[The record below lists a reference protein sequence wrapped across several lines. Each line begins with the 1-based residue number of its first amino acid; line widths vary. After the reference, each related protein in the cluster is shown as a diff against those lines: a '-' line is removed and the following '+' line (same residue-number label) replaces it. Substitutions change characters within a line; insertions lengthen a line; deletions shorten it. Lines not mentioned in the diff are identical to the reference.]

1 MVVFG
6 AKKVG
11 HVVSSIGGN
20 GMGQMLAA
28 MAAALLVRL
37 FTGPGPALV
46 PEDETDEENDD
57 SSVNG
62 DDAPPSAGKVFP
74 VTITWR
80 NITCSL
86 SDKHSK
92 AVRFLLNNVS
102 GEAKPGRLL
111 AIMGPSGSG
120 KTTLLNVLA
129 GQIMASP
136 RLHLSGL
143 LEVNGK
149 PSSNKA
155 YKFAYV
161 RQEDLFF
168 SQLTVRET
176 LSLAAELQLPEI
188 SSVEE
193 RDKYVNSLLFKL
205 GLVNCADST
214 VGDAKVRGISGGE
227 KKRLSVACELIASPS
242 VIFADEPTTGLDAFQ
257 AEKVME
263 TLRQLAQDGHTVIC
277 SIHQPRGSVYDKFDD
292 IVLLAEGALVYA
304 GPAHDEPLQY
314 FSRFGYQCPDH
325 ANPAEFLADLI
336 SIDYSSADS
345 VYSSQ
350 KRIDGLVEAF
360 SAQSSAVLYA
370 TALTGKSGPRHGM
383 KLSKKTVAKKKGG
396 WWRQFWLLL
405 KRAWMQASRD
415 GPTNK
420 VRARMSIASALIFGS
435 VFWRMGRSQTSI
447 QDRMGLLQVAAI
459 NTAMAALTK
468 TVGVFPKERAIVDR
482 ERAKGSYPL
491 GPYLLSKL
499 IAEIPVGA
507 AFPLIFGT
515 VLYPMARLHPTLS
528 RFGKFCGIVTA
539 ESFAASAM
547 GLTVG
552 AMVPTTEAAMAV
564 GPSLMTVFIVF
575 GGYYV
580 NADNTPIIFRWIPR
594 ASLIRWAF
602 QGLCINEFT
611 GLKFDHQHSFDIQTG
626 EQALERL
633 SFGGSHIRDTVI
645 AQSRILLFWYC
656 TTYLLLE
663 KNKPKYQQLEAPA
676 VAQTPQVELEPLET
690 EQPPSPKQVEQNQQV
705 ESPSLDQIRPFILE
719 VGSGWFRLRLDPLL
733 HGSPNKE
740 QVTIPSSAPPALP
753 PRRPFSGDLM
763 RRKKGAKRQSI
774 IQISASKRDHDF
786 SGKLVDENM
795 VVLRKRI
802 HEMNMLEK
810 NYEAP
815 QHWMEWEKKY
825 KKENYDVDV
834 CEAVGFLQS
843 KLMETRPG
851 VALGMGALLLFSVSS
866 SSAMVLFHLMA
877 MIKGF

>member
-1 MVVFG
+1 MVNFG
-6 AKKVG
+6 GKKVG
-11 HVVSSIGGN
+11 QVVAGIGGN
-20 GMGQMLAA
+20 GVGQVLAA
-28 MAAALLVRL
+28 VAVSLLFRL

-46 PEDETDEENDD
+46 TDDD
-57 SSVNG
+57 SAYG
-62 DDAPPSAGKVFP
+62 DDDERNDVAEAIGDGEAPVDGKVFP
-74 VTITWR
+74 VTIRWQ

-86 SDKHSK
+86 SDKSSK
-92 AVRFLLNNVS
+92 SVRFLLNNVR

-129 GQIMASP
+129 GQLMASP

-188 SSVEE
+188 LSVEE
-193 RDKYVNSLLFKL
+193 RDEYVNSLLFKL
-205 GLVNCADST
+205 GLVSCADSN

-227 KKRLSVACELIASPS
+227 KKRLSLACELIASPS
-242 VIFADEPTTGLDAFQ
+242 VIYADEPTTGLDAFQ

-277 SIHQPRGSVYDKFDD
+277 SIHQPRGSVYFKFDD
-292 IVLLAEGALVYA
+292 IVLLTEGKLVYA
-304 GPAHDEPLQY
+304 GPARDEPLAY
-314 FSRFGYQCPDH
+314 FSRFGYTCPDH
-325 ANPAEFLADLI
+325 VNPAEFLADLI
-336 SIDYSSADS
+336 SVDYSSAES
-345 VYSSQ
+345 VYLSQ
-350 KRIDGLVEAF
+350 KRIDSLAESF
-360 SAQSSAVLYA
+360 LQQSSTILYA
-370 TALTGKSGPRHGM
+370 SPLISREGYKKS
-383 KLSKKTVAKKKGG
+383 KLQKRTIVKKKGG

-405 KRAWMQASRD
+405 RRAWMQASRD

-420 VRARMSIASALIFGS
+420 VRARMSIASAIIFGS

-447 QDRMGLLQVAAI
+447 QDRMGLLQAVSAAIGGVTDYMKCGGIICLFFNSVGSCTQGLRSGSVSIACSVYFGSSLRPLLLSQVAAI

-468 TVGVFPKERAIVDR
+468 TVGVFPKERTIVDR
-482 ERAKGSYPL
+482 ERAKGSYAL

-507 AFPLIFGT
+507 AFPLMFGA

-528 RFGKFCGIVTA
+528 RFGKFCGIVTV

-594 ASLIRWAF
+594 VSLIRWAF
-602 QGLCINEFT
+602 QGLCINEFL
-611 GLKFDHQHSFDIQTG
+611 GLQFDHQHSFDIQTG

-633 SFGGSHIRDTVI
+633 SFGGSRISDTVM

-663 KNKPKYQQLEAPA
+663 KKKPKYQQLELPNPE
-676 VAQTPQVELEPLET
+676 QTQQKIQLEPLET
-690 EQPPSPKQVEQNQQV
+690 DLPPEKEQIKSTRQV
-705 ESPSLDQIRPFILE
+705 ESESPPLDMYNLE
-719 VGSGWFRLRLDPLL
+719 GL
-733 HGSPNKE
+733 
-740 QVTIPSSAPPALP
+740 
-753 PRRPFSGDLM
+753 
-763 RRKKGAKRQSI
+763 
-774 IQISASKRDHDF
+774 
-786 SGKLVDENM
+786 
-795 VVLRKRI
+795 
-802 HEMNMLEK
+802 
-810 NYEAP
+810 
-815 QHWMEWEKKY
+815 
-825 KKENYDVDV
+825 
-834 CEAVGFLQS
+834 
-843 KLMETRPG
+843 
-851 VALGMGALLLFSVSS
+851 
-866 SSAMVLFHLMA
+866 
-877 MIKGF
+877 

>member
-1 MVVFG
+1 MVRFG
-6 AKKVG
+6 GQKVG
-11 HVVSSIGGN
+11 QVVAGIGGN
-20 GMGQMLAA
+20 SVGQLLAA
-28 MAAALLVRL
+28 VAVTLLLRV
-37 FTGPGPALV
+37 FSGPGPALLPDNESV
-46 PEDETDEENDD
+46 VSDDDEQNDVAEDSD
-57 SSVNG
+57 SGEAQADGEV
-62 DDAPPSAGKVFP
+62 VP
-74 VTITWR
+74 VTIRWR

-86 SDKHSK
+86 SDKSSK
-92 AVRFLLNNVS
+92 SVRFLLKDVS

-129 GQIMASP
+129 GQIMSSP

-143 LEVNGK
+143 LEVNGR

-155 YKFAYV
+155 YKFAFV

-176 LSLAAELQLPEI
+176 LSLAAELQFPEI

-193 RDKYVNSLLFKL
+193 RDEYVNGLLFKL
-205 GLVNCADST
+205 GLVSCADSN

-227 KKRLSVACELIASPS
+227 KKRLSLACELIASPS

-277 SIHQPRGSVYDKFDD
+277 SIHQPRGSVYSKFDD
-292 IVLLAEGALVYA
+292 IVLLTEGALVYA
-304 GPAHDEPLQY
+304 GPAHNEPLAY
-314 FSRFGYQCPDH
+314 FSKFGYRCPDH
-325 ANPAEFLADLI
+325 VNPAEFLADLI
-336 SIDYSSADS
+336 SIDYSSSES
-345 VYSSQ
+345 VYTSQ
-350 KRIDGLVEAF
+350 KRIDALVEAF
-360 SAQSSAVLYA
+360 SQQSLTILYA
-370 TALTGKSGPRHGM
+370 TPLNRREDSKNFK
-383 KLSKKTVAKKKGG
+383 KLRKKTTVKKGG

-405 KRAWMQASRD
+405 RRAWMQASRD

-420 VRARMSIASALIFGS
+420 VRARMSVASAIIFGS
-435 VFWRMGRSQTSI
+435 VFWKMGRSQTSI

-482 ERAKGSYPL
+482 ERAKGSYGL

-507 AFPLIFGT
+507 AFPLMFGA
-515 VLYPMARLHPTLS
+515 VLYPMARLHPSLS
-528 RFGKFCGIVTA
+528 RFGRFCGIVTV

-580 NADNTPIIFRWIPR
+580 NAENTPIIFRWIPR
-594 ASLIRWAF
+594 VSLIRWAF
-602 QGLCINEFT
+602 QGLCINEFS
-611 GLKFDHQHSFDIQTG
+611 GLQFDHQNSFDIQTG

-633 SFGGSHIRDTVI
+633 SFGGSRIRDTVM

-663 KNKPKYQQLEAPA
+663 KNKPKYQQLEPPPLEEKEPKL
-676 VAQTPQVELEPLET
+676 QLEPLET
-690 EQPPSPKQVEQNQQV
+690 DSTPPLEQVKSNQQLD
-705 ESPSLDQIRPFILE
+705 PTPPPPPLDQVLSKGD
-719 VGSGWFRLRLDPLL
+719 V
-733 HGSPNKE
+733 
-740 QVTIPSSAPPALP
+740 LP
-753 PRRPFSGDLM
+753 
-763 RRKKGAKRQSI
+763 
-774 IQISASKRDHDF
+774 
-786 SGKLVDENM
+786 
-795 VVLRKRI
+795 
-802 HEMNMLEK
+802 
-810 NYEAP
+810 
-815 QHWMEWEKKY
+815 
-825 KKENYDVDV
+825 
-834 CEAVGFLQS
+834 
-843 KLMETRPG
+843 
-851 VALGMGALLLFSVSS
+851 
-866 SSAMVLFHLMA
+866 
-877 MIKGF
+877 

>member
-1 MVVFG
+1 MVNFG
-6 AKKVG
+6 GKKVG
-11 HVVSSIGGN
+11 QVVAGIGGN
-20 GMGQMLAA
+20 GVGQVLAA
-28 MAAALLVRL
+28 VAVSLLFRL

-46 PEDETDEENDD
+46 TDDD
-57 SSVNG
+57 SAYGDDDERNDVAEANG
-62 DDAPPSAGKVFP
+62 DGEAPVDGKVFP
-74 VTITWR
+74 VTIRWQ

-86 SDKHSK
+86 SDKSSK
-92 AVRFLLNNVS
+92 SVRFLLNNVS

-129 GQIMASP
+129 GQLMASP

-188 SSVEE
+188 LSVEE
-193 RDKYVNSLLFKL
+193 RDEYVNSLLFKL
-205 GLVNCADST
+205 GLVSCADSN

-227 KKRLSVACELIASPS
+227 KKRLSLACELIASPS
-242 VIFADEPTTGLDAFQ
+242 VIYADEPTTGLDAFQ

-277 SIHQPRGSVYDKFDD
+277 SIHQPRGSVYFKFDD
-292 IVLLAEGALVYA
+292 IVLLTEGKLVYA
-304 GPAHDEPLQY
+304 GPARDEPLAY
-314 FSRFGYQCPDH
+314 FSRFGYTCPDH
-325 ANPAEFLADLI
+325 VNPAEFLADLI
-336 SIDYSSADS
+336 SVDYSSAES
-345 VYSSQ
+345 VYLSQ
-350 KRIDGLVEAF
+350 KRIDSLAESF
-360 SAQSSAVLYA
+360 LQQSSTILYA
-370 TALTGKSGPRHGM
+370 SPLISREGYKKS
-383 KLSKKTVAKKKGG
+383 KLQKRTTVKKKGG

-405 KRAWMQASRD
+405 RRAWMQASRD

-420 VRARMSIASALIFGS
+420 VRARMSIASAIIFGS

-482 ERAKGSYPL
+482 ERAKGSYAL

-507 AFPLIFGT
+507 AFPLMFGA

-528 RFGKFCGIVTA
+528 RFGKFCGIVTV

-594 ASLIRWAF
+594 VSLIRWAF
-602 QGLCINEFT
+602 QGLCINEFS
-611 GLKFDHQHSFDIQTG
+611 GLQFDHQHSFDIQTG

-633 SFGGSHIRDTVI
+633 SFGGSRISDTVM

-663 KNKPKYQQLEAPA
+663 KKKPKYQQLELPNPE
-676 VAQTPQVELEPLET
+676 QTQQKIQLEPLET
-690 EQPPSPKQVEQNQQV
+690 DLPPEKEQIKSTRQV
-705 ESPSLDQIRPFILE
+705 ESESPPLDMYNLE
-719 VGSGWFRLRLDPLL
+719 
-733 HGSPNKE
+733 
-740 QVTIPSSAPPALP
+740 
-753 PRRPFSGDLM
+753 
-763 RRKKGAKRQSI
+763 GAK
-774 IQISASKRDHDF
+774 
-786 SGKLVDENM
+786 
-795 VVLRKRI
+795 
-802 HEMNMLEK
+802 
-810 NYEAP
+810 
-815 QHWMEWEKKY
+815 
-825 KKENYDVDV
+825 
-834 CEAVGFLQS
+834 
-843 KLMETRPG
+843 
-851 VALGMGALLLFSVSS
+851 
-866 SSAMVLFHLMA
+866 
-877 MIKGF
+877 

>member
-6 AKKVG
+6 AKKVA
-11 HVVSSIGGN
+11 HVLSSIGGN
-20 GMGQMLAA
+20 GVGQILAA
-28 MAAALLVRL
+28 LAATILLRA
-37 FTGPGPALV
+37 FSGPGPSFS
-46 PEDETDEENDD
+46 PENETGEENDD
-57 SSVNG
+57 FSDTD
-62 DDAPPSAGKVFP
+62 DDAPSAAGKVFP

-92 AVRFLLNNVS
+92 SVRFLLKNVS

-129 GQIMASP
+129 GQISASP
-136 RLHLSGL
+136 RLQLSGL

-193 RDKYVNSLLFKL
+193 RDEYVNNLLFKL
-205 GLVNCADST
+205 GLVSCADSN

-227 KKRLSVACELIASPS
+227 KKRLSLACELIASPS

-263 TLRQLAQDGHTVIC
+263 TLRQLVQDGHTVIC
-277 SIHQPRGSVYDKFDD
+277 SIHQPRGSVYGKFDD
-292 IVLLAEGALVYA
+292 IVLLTEGELVYT
-304 GPAHDEPLQY
+304 GPAHDEPLEY
-314 FSRFGYQCPDH
+314 FSRFGCQCPDH

-345 VYSSQ
+345 VHSSQ
-350 KRIDGLVEAF
+350 KRIDALVEAF
-360 SAQSSAVLYA
+360 ATQSSAVLYA
-370 TALTGKSGPRHGM
+370 SPLTRQTGLRHGI
-383 KLSKKTVAKKKGG
+383 KFSKKAVAKRKGG
-396 WWRQFWLLL
+396 WGRQFWLLL

-435 VFWRMGRSQTSI
+435 VFWRMARSQTSI

-482 ERAKGSYPL
+482 ERSKGSYTL

-507 AFPLIFGT
+507 AFPLLFGA

-528 RFGKFCGIVTA
+528 RFGKFCGIVTV

-547 GLTVG
+547 GLAVG
-552 AMVPTTEAAMAV
+552 AMVPTTEAAMAL

-602 QGLCINEFT
+602 QGLCINEFS

-633 SFGGSHIRDTVI
+633 SFGGSHIRDSIV

-656 TTYLLLE
+656 TTYFLLE

-676 VAQTPQVELEPLET
+676 IGQIEPQPKLEPLET
-690 EQPPSPKQVEQNQQV
+690 DHPPSLKQVEQNQQV
-705 ESPSLDQIRPFILE
+705 EPPSVDQIRPFILE
-719 VGSGWFRLRLDPLL
+719 
-733 HGSPNKE
+733 
-740 QVTIPSSAPPALP
+740 
-753 PRRPFSGDLM
+753 
-763 RRKKGAKRQSI
+763 GAK
-774 IQISASKRDHDF
+774 
-786 SGKLVDENM
+786 
-795 VVLRKRI
+795 
-802 HEMNMLEK
+802 
-810 NYEAP
+810 
-815 QHWMEWEKKY
+815 
-825 KKENYDVDV
+825 
-834 CEAVGFLQS
+834 
-843 KLMETRPG
+843 
-851 VALGMGALLLFSVSS
+851 
-866 SSAMVLFHLMA
+866 
-877 MIKGF
+877 

>member
-1 MVVFG
+1 MNFG
-6 AKKVG
+6 GKKVG
-11 HVVSSIGGN
+11 QVVAGIGGN
-20 GMGQMLAA
+20 GVGHVLAA
-28 MAAALLVRL
+28 VAVSLLLRL

-46 PEDETDEENDD
+46 TDNDSAYGDDDEINNVAED
-57 SSVNG
+57 NG
-62 DDAPPSAGKVFP
+62 DGEAPVDGKVFP
-74 VTITWR
+74 VTIRWR

-86 SDKHSK
+86 SDKCSK
-92 AVRFLLNNVS
+92 SVRFLLNNVS
-102 GEAKPGRLL
+102 GEANPRRLL

-129 GQIMASP
+129 GQLMASP

-149 PSSNKA
+149 PYSNKA

-188 SSVEE
+188 ASVEE
-193 RDKYVNSLLFKL
+193 RDEYVNSLLFKL
-205 GLVNCADST
+205 GLVSCADSN

-227 KKRLSVACELIASPS
+227 KKRLSLACELIASPS

-277 SIHQPRGSVYDKFDD
+277 SIHQPRGSVYGKFDD
-292 IVLLAEGALVYA
+292 IVLLTEGALVYA
-304 GPAHDEPLQY
+304 GPARDEPLAY
-314 FSRFGYQCPDH
+314 FSRFGYTCPDH
-325 ANPAEFLADLI
+325 VNPAEFLADLI
-336 SIDYSSADS
+336 SVDYSSAES

-350 KRIDGLVEAF
+350 KRIDSLAESF
-360 SAQSSAVLYA
+360 LQQSSTILYA
-370 TALTGKSGPRHGM
+370 SPLTSREGYKKS
-383 KLSKKTVAKKKGG
+383 KLHKRTIVKKKGG

-420 VRARMSIASALIFGS
+420 VRARMSIASAIIFGS

-482 ERAKGSYPL
+482 ERAKGSYAL

-507 AFPLIFGT
+507 AFPLMFGA

-528 RFGKFCGIVTA
+528 RFGKFCGIVTV

-594 ASLIRWAF
+594 VSLIRWAF
-602 QGLCINEFT
+602 QGLCINEFR
-611 GLKFDHQHSFDIQTG
+611 GLQFDHQQSYDIQTG
-626 EQALERL
+626 EQELERL
-633 SFGGSHIRDTVI
+633 SFGGSRISDTVM

-663 KNKPKYQQLEAPA
+663 KKKPKYQQLELPNPE
-676 VAQTPQVELEPLET
+676 QSQQKIQLEPVET
-690 EQPPSPKQVEQNQQV
+690 DLPPEKEQVKSTQQV
-705 ESPSLDQIRPFILE
+705 ESESPPLDLYNLE
-719 VGSGWFRLRLDPLL
+719 
-733 HGSPNKE
+733 
-740 QVTIPSSAPPALP
+740 
-753 PRRPFSGDLM
+753 
-763 RRKKGAKRQSI
+763 GAK
-774 IQISASKRDHDF
+774 
-786 SGKLVDENM
+786 
-795 VVLRKRI
+795 
-802 HEMNMLEK
+802 
-810 NYEAP
+810 
-815 QHWMEWEKKY
+815 
-825 KKENYDVDV
+825 
-834 CEAVGFLQS
+834 
-843 KLMETRPG
+843 
-851 VALGMGALLLFSVSS
+851 
-866 SSAMVLFHLMA
+866 
-877 MIKGF
+877 